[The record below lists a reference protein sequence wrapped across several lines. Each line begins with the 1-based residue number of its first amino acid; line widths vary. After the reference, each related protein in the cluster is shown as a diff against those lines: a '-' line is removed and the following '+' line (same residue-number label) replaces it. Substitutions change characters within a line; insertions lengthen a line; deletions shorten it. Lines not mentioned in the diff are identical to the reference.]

1 MQGADVQMK
10 VAVGDINLGSK
21 VAVSD
26 INNAFLIVTVEIHYK
41 KIKFVDDTTVFSESS
56 IYICCAAKTSHCINS
71 VVISRIKK

>member
-1 MQGADVQMK
+1 MK

-41 KIKFVDDTTVFSESS
+41 KIKFVDQQSS
-56 IYICCAAKTSHCINS
+56 QNLLSIF
-71 VVISRIKK
+71 VVLQKPNTNVMFID